1 MFAFRR
7 RNFSDLA
14 IFFNNRLSE
23 KYPAIIPFTKGIV
36 GEPVAML
43 QTSGCSI
50 FVYQR
55 VPIRGGG
62 NSNIL
67 TLESAWDEEP
77 SGLFLKLFEY
87 TLGNETFW
95 IHLGETFEST
105 PKHPCYTF
113 AAIQNEV
120 IEVLKEV
127 ILEKAVFDINT
138 VDIGFHPPNAGGTR
152 DPTNTENISIV
163 IQTSNL
169 NSTSDF
175 SEPVSGSGSH
185 CLKEQIGAML
195 FWQKSRNK
203 PDCVWLYFKWSQTP
217 Q

>member
-1 MFAFRR
+1 M
-7 RNFSDLA
+7 NFS
-14 IFFNNRLSE
+14 
-23 KYPAIIPFTKGIV
+23 
-36 GEPVAML
+36 
-43 QTSGCSI
+43 
-50 FVYQR
+50 
-55 VPIRGGG
+55 
-62 NSNIL
+62 
-67 TLESAWDEEP
+67 
-77 SGLFLKLFEY
+77 
-87 TLGNETFW
+87 
-95 IHLGETFEST
+95 ETFESI
-105 PKHPCYTF
+105 PKHPCYTS

-138 VDIGFHPPNAGGTR
+138 ADIGFHTPNAGGTR

-195 FWQKSRNK
+195 F
-203 PDCVWLYFKWSQTP
+203 
-217 Q
+217 